1 MTIQRYSA
9 TQICVRRDNGS
20 IIMRT
25 IVDDNEQGRQSLAR
39 WIERY
44 KQRKEQYDD

>member
-1 MTIQRYSA
+1 MQIQSYSA
-9 TQICVRRDNGS
+9 TQICVMRDNGS

-25 IVDDNEQGRQSLAR
+25 IVDDNEQVRQCLVR

-44 KQRKEQYDD
+44 KQRKETDK

>member
-9 TQICVRRDNGS
+9 TQICVVRESGS

-25 IVDDNEQGRQSLAR
+25 IIDDNERGRQSLAR

-44 KQRKEQYDD
+44 KQRKEQHDD

>member
-1 MTIQRYSA
+1 MQIQRYSA
-9 TQICVRRDNGS
+9 TQICVMRDNGS

-25 IVDDNEQGRQSLAR
+25 ITDDTESGRRSLER

-44 KQRKEQYDD
+44 KQRKETDK